1 LTGASSRPRGGP
13 DRGLG
18 LWLAALA
25 AAVPLP
31 ANGVAQT
38 APATV
43 DSSAPADTAPPR
55 PEPAFRF
62 SREAGLG
69 LRAMWEESVAAKQE
83 RVACLSADIRNDT
96 VHVSRILE
104 LAPHDADSMSIGSEA
119 SILRCG
125 PPEWSGT
132 VHTHVAAYSDDQPST
147 LFSAQD
153 RGVMRRWYQRWQ
165 ADGVFCLVYSAGD
178 AHCEADG
185 VVGGMRGGLPRRPVV
200 R

>member
-1 LTGASSRPRGGP
+1 MTNS
-13 DRGLG
+13 
-18 LWLAALA
+18 
-25 AAVPLP
+25 VP
-31 ANGVAQT
+31 
-38 APATV
+38 
-43 DSSAPADTAPPR
+43 
-55 PEPAFRF
+55 
-62 SREAGLG
+62 
-69 LRAMWEESVAAKQE
+69 KQE
-83 RVACLSADIRNDT
+83 RVACLSAEIRNDT

-104 LAPHDADSMSIGSEA
+104 LAPHEADSMSIGAEA

-132 VHTHVAAYSDDQPST
+132 VHTHVADYSDGQPST

-165 ADGVFCLVYSAGD
+165 ADGVFCLVYSARD

-185 VVGGMRGGLPRRPVV
+185 VVGGMRRGPPRPVV